1 MRTISEIKE
10 SICASFM
17 SNEEVMRLYGLP
29 VGSDFSSCFSK
40 VSIVNL
46 LFYIFACAAW
56 TLEKLF
62 EAHREEVEARIEEI
76 LPHRPKWYC
85 DRVLAFMKGRT
96 LLTDTDRYD
105 TSGMSDADIETAR
118 VVKHA
123 VAVENPDASVL
134 IVKVAGEKDGVRC
147 KLDEATELQL
157 GAYLSEIKD
166 AGVRIGL
173 VNIDPDT
180 FNCQIDIYYDPMLM
194 PTDVEQ
200 ACREAVKRYIENL
213 PFNGEYTNM
222 ALVDALQVVSG
233 VRIVEFKTATTSV
246 AGESTLTAIDA
257 RCTPAAGYFRVGDI
271 KLNMIANNG

>member
-10 SICASFM
+10 SICAAFM
-17 SNEEVMRLYGLP
+17 NNEDVARLYSLP
-29 VGSDFSSCFSK
+29 AGSDFSSCFSK

-56 TLEKLF
+56 TLEQLF
-62 EAHREEVEARIEEI
+62 AAHREEVDARIEEI
-76 LPHRPKWYC
+76 LPHRPKWYR
-85 DRVLAFMKGRT
+85 DRVLAFMKDRALVT
-96 LLTDTDRYD
+96 ETDRYD
-105 TSGMSDADIETAR
+105 TSVMSDAEIEAAR

-123 VAVENPDASVL
+123 VAVENPDASL
-134 IVKVAGEKDGVRC
+134 LTVKVAGEKDGVRC
-147 KLDEATELQL
+147 KLDETTEAQL

-180 FNCQIDIYYDPMLM
+180 FNCQVDIYYDPMLL

-200 ACREAVKRYIENL
+200 ACREVVKRYVENL

-222 ALVDALQVVSG
+222 ALVDALQVVPG

-257 RCTPAAGYFRVGDI
+257 KYTPAAGYFKVGVVTLI
-271 KLNMIANNG
+271 MKANG